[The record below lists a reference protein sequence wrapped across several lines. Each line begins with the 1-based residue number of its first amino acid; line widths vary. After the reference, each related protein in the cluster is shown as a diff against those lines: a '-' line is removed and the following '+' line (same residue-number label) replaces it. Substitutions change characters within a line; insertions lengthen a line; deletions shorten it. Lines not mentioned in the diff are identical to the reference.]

1 MKNRRLTLSLV
12 GLLLSSCVC
21 LAAAQVTAQSNGGQ
35 DRDTPK
41 PLQHA
46 VASKTAKFDT
56 VSKTDES
63 YGAAFDAHDLAGAYK
78 KVGQKGAFKGTV
90 SNIYE
95 ERDGDL
101 LILNFDPQ
109 YRTALNAVLKNPD
122 FPKFPDMK
130 ELKGKEILVSG
141 DFVDYR
147 GKAEIIL
154 TDPGQIKIIK

>member
-1 MKNRRLTLSLV
+1 MKHRMLTLSLV
-12 GLLLSSCVC
+12 GLLFSGGVC
-21 LAAAQVTAQSNGGQ
+21 LAMTRVTAQSNGKQ
-35 DRDTPK
+35 DRDTLK

-63 YGAAFDAHDLAGAYK
+63 YTTAFDAHDLAGAYK

-90 SNIYE
+90 SNIFE

-109 YRTALNAVLKNPD
+109 YRTALVAVLKNPD
-122 FPKFPDMK
+122 FPKFPDVK
-130 ELKGKEILVSG
+130 ELKGKEVLVSG
-141 DFVDYR
+141 SFVDYH
-147 GKAEIIL
+147 GKAEIML
-154 TDPGQIKIIK
+154 TDPGQIKIVK

>member
-1 MKNRRLTLSLV
+1 MKNRRLTLSV
-12 GLLLSSCVC
+12 AGLLFFAFVC
-21 LAAAQVTAQSNGGQ
+21 FVAARGTAQSNGGQ
-35 DRDTPK
+35 DRDPPN

-122 FPKFPDMK
+122 FPKFPDIK
-130 ELKGKEILVSG
+130 QLKGKEVLVSG
-141 DFVDYR
+141 AFVDYR
-147 GKAEIIL
+147 AKPDII
-154 TDPGQIKIIK
+154 